1 MGKKRKMISHPQ
13 LWKKFANHPAVK
25 ARQPQREAGDEQTA
39 PRAPPPKAEVPKPV
53 VRKEA
58 PKPAPEPAV
67 KKEAPQPPKK
77 KAPPTSRRRRA
88 KPKQAADPTKKKTP
102 SKE

>member
-13 LWKKFANHPAVK
+13 LWKKFANHPAIK
-25 ARQPQREAGDEQTA
+25 ARQPQREAVEEQK
-39 PRAPPPKAEVPKPV
+39 APPPPAPKPEVPQPDVKKEAPQPAPKPV

-77 KAPPTSRRRRA
+77 KAPPTTR
-88 KPKQAADPTKKKTP
+88 
-102 SKE
+102 KEEGPY